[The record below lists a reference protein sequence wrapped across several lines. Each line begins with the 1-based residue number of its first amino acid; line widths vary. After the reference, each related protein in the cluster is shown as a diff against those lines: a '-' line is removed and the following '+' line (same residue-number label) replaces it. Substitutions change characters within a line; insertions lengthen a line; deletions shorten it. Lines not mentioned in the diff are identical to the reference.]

1 MESPKPTV
9 VAFHLPQFHP
19 TRINDANWGPGFSE
33 WTNVVKAQPLFP
45 GHQQPKLPGML
56 SFYDLRCPEAL
67 QEQAEVARLA
77 RVDAFCFYYYRF
89 GAQRALERPLNNMLA
104 YPEIDIDFLYCWA
117 NEPWTRAWDG
127 RSDEVLLAQ
136 TYGNETA
143 GALIEDLSRAM
154 ADPRYLRVD
163 GRPVFMVYQIE
174 LLPHPAEFVAS
185 IVNGVTRRLGVA
197 PMMGAVFSPGFKNDM
212 LAYLDFVV
220 QFPPHRIPRHPG
232 TRVLIDGARVG
243 AYDLTRGDRFE
254 PYESVIATALDHG
267 ASIDK
272 LILGV
277 TPDWDNSARRATE
290 AHVLIG
296 STPQLFREWTE
307 EASFKTLVRFAEKTI
322 PAPLLFVNAWNEWGE
337 GAMLEPSLAMGDAY
351 MRALREGVENGLSRF
366 MASVAG

>member
-1 MESPKPTV
+1 MMESPKPTV

-220 QFPPHRIPRHPG
+220 QGPVRNFVCGRRFSFQACMAFAKRSPKMTANCALAIAHS
-232 TRVLIDGARVG
+232 
-243 AYDLTRGDRFE
+243 RGGIFH
-254 PYESVIATALDHG
+254 SF
-267 ASIDK
+267 
-272 LILGV
+272 
-277 TPDWDNSARRATE
+277 SAR
-290 AHVLIG
+290 
-296 STPQLFREWTE
+296 
-307 EASFKTLVRFAEKTI
+307 FKTRKSSFIAASSVGKCPRART
-322 PAPLLFVNAWNEWGE
+322 ARR
-337 GAMLEPSLAMGDAY
+337 SLA
-351 MRALREGVENGLSRF
+351 LSAS
-366 MASVAG
+366 MAFVV